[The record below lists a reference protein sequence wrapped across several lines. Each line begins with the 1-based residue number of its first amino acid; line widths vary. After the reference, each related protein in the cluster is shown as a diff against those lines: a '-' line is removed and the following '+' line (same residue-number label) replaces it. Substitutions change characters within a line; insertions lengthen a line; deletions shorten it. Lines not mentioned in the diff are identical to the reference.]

1 MATILIS
8 HCQDGNGDIAIKNGK
23 HPSQTKIAGGQA
35 ITSGQLRG
43 AESARTAAALKW
55 AKPTSMPSNERLRTV
70 EVGTVYEDWQR
81 NGLPID
87 LSNPNE
93 RARIDR
99 LKTDILRSSESGEP
113 FTAPRLSFAEPGN
126 EFNIAPG
133 YDITDGRHRL
143 VAFYE
148 LGFRT
153 IRAWVEK

>member
-1 MATILIS
+1 MATLS
-8 HCQDGNGDIAIKNGK
+8 DRLPVPATAPPQAEPTATLQTGPERQTP
-23 HPSQTKIAGGQA
+23 PSN
-35 ITSGQLRG
+35 
-43 AESARTAAALKW
+43 RTAAALKW

-70 EVGTVYEDWQR
+70 EVGTVYEDWRR